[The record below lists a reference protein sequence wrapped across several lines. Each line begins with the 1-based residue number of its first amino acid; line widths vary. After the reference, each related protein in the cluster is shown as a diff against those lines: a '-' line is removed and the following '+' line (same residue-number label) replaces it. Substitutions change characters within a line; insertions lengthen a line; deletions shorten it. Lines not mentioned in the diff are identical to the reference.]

1 MSRRLSFAALTA
13 VAFGVAFWCPASAYA
28 QHPDAP
34 ARIVLLVD
42 SSGSIAPWINQF
54 RAGLSAFLAAMP
66 EGYDDEIALIS
77 TGSQLR
83 IRVPPTTDR
92 QQLRT
97 AVAGFAPDG
106 GGNAF
111 LESLL
116 EADARFLKTAPE
128 LWPVFVILT
137 TDLIPTRGEP
147 NIGGFNRFVRDFVE
161 RRGSAHAIVI
171 RNLTTGLTSEL
182 ALNLAQNTGGIFET
196 MALATSLPARM
207 EAVADQI
214 FADHHPRRP
223 VRR

>member
-1 MSRRLSFAALTA
+1 MIERLRIAALA
-13 VAFGVAFWCPASAYA
+13 ALALAAPVAASA

-34 ARIVLLVD
+34 ARIILLVD
-42 SSGSIAPWINQF
+42 SSGSVAPWINQF
-54 RAGLSAFLAAMP
+54 RAGLSAFLNALP
-66 EGYDDEIALIS
+66 EGYDDEVAFIT
-77 TGSQLR
+77 TGGQLR

-92 QQLRT
+92 EPLRE
-97 AVAGFAPDG
+97 AMAGFAPDG

-111 LESLL
+111 LDSLL
-116 EADARFLKTAPE
+116 EADARFLKNAPE

-147 NIGGFNRFVRDFVE
+147 NIGAYNRFVRDFVE

-182 ALNLAQNTGGIFET
+182 TLNIARNTGGLFET

-207 EAVADQI
+207 EAIADQI

-223 VRR
+223 ARR